1 MKDNIKDWLK
11 VFLLLLD
18 EIALGGL
25 ILLGLWFFG
34 IRIDLSMVIVIVLLV
49 GLYAFVSH
57 KLIIPS
63 FHKQKVTGSEGMIG
77 LEGEVIEPLTP
88 LGVVR
93 VKGEYWTAKSVAED
107 ITADKDVEVLG
118 VDGLVL
124 AVKLK
129 NQ

>member
-1 MKDNIKDWLK
+1 MKDNLKDWLK

-34 IRIDLSMVIVIVLLV
+34 IRIDLSVVIFIFLLV

-88 LGVVR
+88 VGVVR

-107 ITADKDVEVLG
+107 ITAGKDVEVLG
-118 VDGLVL
+118 VEGLVL